1 MVASPEL
8 TLTSPG
14 AASSDTS
21 QKNLITRFCDRMFSK
36 NAMRGRNREPPL
48 TITEALDVAR

>member
-1 MVASPEL
+1 
-8 TLTSPG
+8 LTSPG